1 MAQIENVPVTMGK
14 MIHVENTDEN
24 RKYNELPIYVAVWVE
39 DAESNEKKCLLFT
52 DGEIE
57 RATKR
62 ALKNP
67 EDHTKLTPAK
77 KGWLSR
83 IFGL

>member
-1 MAQIENVPVTMGK
+1 MAQIEQVPVTMGK
-14 MIHVENTDEN
+14 MIHVENTDVN
-24 RKYNELPIYVAVWVE
+24 RKYNELPVYVAVWVE
-39 DAESNEKKCLLFT
+39 NAEGTEKQCLLFT

-57 RATKR
+57 RAVKR
-62 ALKNP
+62 AAKNP
-67 EDHTKLTPAK
+67 EDHTKLTK